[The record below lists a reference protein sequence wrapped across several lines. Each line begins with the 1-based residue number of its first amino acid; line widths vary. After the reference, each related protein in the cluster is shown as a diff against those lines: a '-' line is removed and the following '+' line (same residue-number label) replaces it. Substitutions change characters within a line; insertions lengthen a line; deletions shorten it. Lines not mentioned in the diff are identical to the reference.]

1 MKTPITHTADMDLW
15 GHNFTQQLDLA
26 TQNMGHDISER
37 LRIARVRALEYRPA
51 PMRLMRYRTALQAN
65 GSISSPGDEGLNLWR
80 ILASALPL
88 VALVMGLILVQAVQQ
103 ELTESDIASIDSALL
118 LDDLPP
124 DAYTDPGFLQ
134 FLKVQLVQPGRHD

>member
-1 MKTPITHTADMDLW
+1 MKNPNTNTADTDLW

-26 TQNMGHDISER
+26 TQNMGHDICER
-37 LRIARVRALEYRPA
+37 LRIARVRALESRPA
-51 PMRLMRYRTALQAN
+51 PIRLMRYRTALQAN
-65 GSISSPGDEGLNLWR
+65 GSLTGHGDEGLNLWR

-88 VALVMGLILVQAVQQ
+88 VALVMGLILVQAIQQ
-103 ELTESDIASIDSALL
+103 EFTESDIASIDSALL

-134 FLKVQLVQPGRHD
+134 FLKVQLVQTTRHD

>member
-1 MKTPITHTADMDLW
+1 MKTPTADTADMDLW

-37 LRIARVRALEYRPA
+37 LRIARVRALESRPA
-51 PMRLMRYRTALQAN
+51 PMRLMRYRTALQTN
-65 GSISSPGDEGLNLWR
+65 GSLSSPGDEGLNLWR

-88 VALVMGLILVQAVQQ
+88 VALVMGLVLVQAVQQ

>member
-1 MKTPITHTADMDLW
+1 MKTPTADTADMDLW

-37 LRIARVRALEYRPA
+37 LRIARVRALESRPA
-51 PMRLMRYRTALQAN
+51 PMRLMRYRTALQTH
-65 GSISSPGDEGLNLWR
+65 GSLSSPGDEGLNLWR

>member
-1 MKTPITHTADMDLW
+1 MKTPITHPADMDLW

-37 LRIARVRALEYRPA
+37 LRIARVRALESRPA

>member
-1 MKTPITHTADMDLW
+1 MKTPTADTADMDLW

-37 LRIARVRALEYRPA
+37 LRIARVRALESRPA
-51 PMRLMRYRTALQAN
+51 PMRLMRYRTALQTN
-65 GSISSPGDEGLNLWR
+65 GSLSSPGDEGLSLWR

-88 VALVMGLILVQAVQQ
+88 VALVMGLVLVQAVQQ

>member
-1 MKTPITHTADMDLW
+1 MKTPTADTADMDLW

-37 LRIARVRALEYRPA
+37 LRIARVRALESRPA
-51 PMRLMRYRTALQAN
+51 PMRLMRYRTALQTN
-65 GSISSPGDEGLNLWR
+65 GSLSSPGDEGLNLWR

-88 VALVMGLILVQAVQQ
+88 VALVMGLILVQAIQQ

>member
-1 MKTPITHTADMDLW
+1 MKTPTADTADMDLW

-37 LRIARVRALEYRPA
+37 LRIARVRALESRPA
-51 PMRLMRYRTALQAN
+51 PMRLMRYRTALQTN
-65 GSISSPGDEGLNLWR
+65 GSLSSPGDEGLSLWR

-88 VALVMGLILVQAVQQ
+88 VALVMGLILVQAIQQ
-103 ELTESDIASIDSALL
+103 ELMESDIASIDSALL

>member
-1 MKTPITHTADMDLW
+1 MKNPTTHTADMDLW
-15 GHNFTQQLDLA
+15 GQNFTQQLDLA
-26 TQNMGHDISER
+26 TQNMGHDLSER
-37 LRIARVRALEYRPA
+37 LRIARVRALESRPA
-51 PMRLMRYRTALQAN
+51 PIRLISYRSALQAH
-65 GSISSPGDEGLNLWR
+65 GSLSGPGDEGLNLWR

-88 VALVMGLILVQAVQQ
+88 VALVMGLILVQAIQQ

-134 FLKVQLVQPGRHD
+134 FLKVQLVQPTRPD

>member
-1 MKTPITHTADMDLW
+1 MNNPIKNTADMDLW
-15 GHNFTQQLDLA
+15 SQDFTQKLDLA

-37 LRIARVRALEYRPA
+37 LRIARVRALESRPT
-51 PMRLMRYRTALQAN
+51 PIQLMRYRTALQAN
-65 GSISSPGDEGLNLWR
+65 GSLSGPGDEGLNLWR

-88 VALVMGLILVQAVQQ
+88 VALVMGLILVQAIQQ

-134 FLKVQLVQPGRHD
+134 FLKVQLVQPTRHD

>member
-1 MKTPITHTADMDLW
+1 MKNPITHPADMDLW

-37 LRIARVRALEYRPA
+37 LRIARVRALESRPA
-51 PMRLMRYRTALQAN
+51 PMRLMRYRAALQAN

>member
-1 MKTPITHTADMDLW
+1 MKTPTADTADMDLW

-37 LRIARVRALEYRPA
+37 LRIARVRALESRPA

>member
-1 MKTPITHTADMDLW
+1 MKTPTADTADMDLW

-37 LRIARVRALEYRPA
+37 LRIARVRALESRPA
-51 PMRLMRYRTALQAN
+51 PMRLMRYRTALQTN
-65 GSISSPGDEGLNLWR
+65 GSLSSPGDEGLNLWR

>member
-1 MKTPITHTADMDLW
+1 MNNPIKNTADMDLW
-15 GHNFTQQLDLA
+15 GQDFTQKLDLA

-37 LRIARVRALEYRPA
+37 LRIARDHALASRPA
-51 PMRLMRYRTALQAN
+51 PIHLLSYRTAFQTN
-65 GSISSPGDEGLNLWR
+65 GSLTGPGDEGLNLWR
-80 ILASALPL
+80 ILISALPL
-88 VALVMGLILVQAVQQ
+88 VAMVMGLVLIQTIQK
-103 ELTESDIASIDSALL
+103 ELIESDIASIDSALL

>member
-1 MKTPITHTADMDLW
+1 
-15 GHNFTQQLDLA
+15 
-26 TQNMGHDISER
+26 
-37 LRIARVRALEYRPA
+37 
-51 PMRLMRYRTALQAN
+51 MRLMRYRTALQAN

>member
-1 MKTPITHTADMDLW
+1 MKNPITHTADMDLW
-15 GHNFTQQLDLA
+15 GRNFTQQLDVA

-37 LRIARVRALEYRPA
+37 LRIARVRALESRPA

-65 GSISSPGDEGLNLWR
+65 GLLSSPGDEGLSLWR

-134 FLKVQLVQPGRHD
+134 FLKVQLVQPSRHD

>member
-1 MKTPITHTADMDLW
+1 MKNPITHPADMDLW

-37 LRIARVRALEYRPA
+37 LRIARVRALESRPA
-51 PMRLMRYRTALQAN
+51 PMRLMRYRTALQTN
-65 GSISSPGDEGLNLWR
+65 GLLSSHGDEGLNLWR

-88 VALVMGLILVQAVQQ
+88 VALVMGLILVQAIQQ

-134 FLKVQLVQPGRHD
+134 FLKVQLVQPTRND

>member
-1 MKTPITHTADMDLW
+1 
-15 GHNFTQQLDLA
+15 
-26 TQNMGHDISER
+26 
-37 LRIARVRALEYRPA
+37 
-51 PMRLMRYRTALQAN
+51 MRHRTALQAH
-65 GSISSPGDEGLNLWR
+65 GSLTGPGDEGLSLWR

-88 VALVMGLILVQAVQQ
+88 VALVMGLVLVQVIQQ

-134 FLKVQLVQPGRHD
+134 FLKVQLVQPNRHD

>member
-1 MKTPITHTADMDLW
+1 MKTPTADTADMDLW

-37 LRIARVRALEYRPA
+37 LRIARVRALESRPA
-51 PMRLMRYRTALQAN
+51 PMRLMRYRTALQTN
-65 GSISSPGDEGLNLWR
+65 GSLSSPGDEGLSLWR

-88 VALVMGLILVQAVQQ
+88 VALVMGLILVQAIQQ

>member
-1 MKTPITHTADMDLW
+1 
-15 GHNFTQQLDLA
+15 
-26 TQNMGHDISER
+26 MGHDLSER
-37 LRIARVRALEYRPA
+37 LRVARDRALESRPA
-51 PMRLMRYRTALQAN
+51 PIRLLRYRTALQTN
-65 GSISSPGDEGLNLWR
+65 GSLTNPGDEGWNLWR

-88 VALVMGLILVQAVQQ
+88 VALVMGLILVQAIQQ

-134 FLKVQLVQPGRHD
+134 FLKVQLVQPARND

>member
-1 MKTPITHTADMDLW
+1 MKNPITHPADMDLW

-37 LRIARVRALEYRPA
+37 LRIARVRALESRPA
-51 PMRLMRYRTALQAN
+51 PMRLMRYRTALQTH

>member
-1 MKTPITHTADMDLW
+1 MKTPTADTADMDLW

-37 LRIARVRALEYRPA
+37 LRIARVRALESRPA
-51 PMRLMRYRTALQAN
+51 PMRLMRYRTALQTN
-65 GSISSPGDEGLNLWR
+65 GSLSSPGDEGLSLWR

-88 VALVMGLILVQAVQQ
+88 VALVMGLFLVQAIQQ

>member
-1 MKTPITHTADMDLW
+1 MKNPITHTADMDLW
-15 GHNFTQQLDLA
+15 GHTFTKQLDLA
-26 TQNMGHDISER
+26 TQNMGHDICER
-37 LRIARVRALEYRPA
+37 LRIARVRALESRPA
-51 PMRLMRYRTALQAN
+51 PIRLMRYRTALQAN
-65 GSISSPGDEGLNLWR
+65 GSLTGHGEGLNLWR

-88 VALVMGLILVQAVQQ
+88 VALVMGLILVQAIQQ

-134 FLKVQLVQPGRHD
+134 FLKVQLVQPTRND

>member
-1 MKTPITHTADMDLW
+1 MKNPTTHTADMDLW
-15 GHNFTQQLDLA
+15 GQNFTQQLDLA
-26 TQNMGHDISER
+26 TQNMGHDLSER
-37 LRIARVRALEYRPA
+37 LRIARVRALESRPA
-51 PMRLMRYRTALQAN
+51 PIRLISYRSALQAH
-65 GSISSPGDEGLNLWR
+65 GSLSGPGDEGLNLWR

-88 VALVMGLILVQAVQQ
+88 VALVMGLILVQAIQQ

-134 FLKVQLVQPGRHD
+134 FLKVQLVQPSRHD